1 VREKPE
7 SRPFCLVA
15 QMCIVYFIR
24 AHITIMNGTVVRY
37 TPMCACITGGTTVI
51 GHESGSKMWH
61 DTVAQWRREVS
72 EETGK

>member
-1 VREKPE
+1 
-7 SRPFCLVA
+7 
-15 QMCIVYFIR
+15 MCIVYFIR

-61 DTVAQWRREVS
+61 DTVAQWRREV
-72 EETGK
+72 E